1 MRRLYRTPC
10 ALNKLTM
17 PRKLPDRVMTRVTT
31 QSPRQQA
38 GLQKL
43 PHLFMRALS
52 ILNSTLPLRSC
63 CFLGSSIYNS
73 GDEPPQGRKGGSDMV
88 ECGCVI
94 LHTTGGVSV

>member
-1 MRRLYRTPC
+1 
-10 ALNKLTM
+10 
-17 PRKLPDRVMTRVTT
+17 MTRVTT

-43 PHLFMRALS
+43 PPLSMRALS
-52 ILNSTLPLRSC
+52 ILYSTLPRRSC

-73 GDEPPQGRKGGSDMV
+73 GDEPPRGRKGGSDMV

-94 LHTTGGVSV
+94 LHTTGGVSVRLCGAHSYGIDMLPVLRQFLH